1 MVGRELDRAG
11 LAPEQC
17 RITSGGRFARYRFR
31 FAAEVTGWKE
41 TVMDQA
47 VFPRPAKRCRENP
60 RDRSPT
66 GADVEDGQS
75 DPSQAVVG
83 QTR

>member
-1 MVGRELDRAG
+1 
-11 LAPEQC
+11 
-17 RITSGGRFARYRFR
+17 
-31 FAAEVTGWKE
+31 
-41 TVMDQA
+41 MDQA

-66 GADVEDGQS
+66 GADVEDGES